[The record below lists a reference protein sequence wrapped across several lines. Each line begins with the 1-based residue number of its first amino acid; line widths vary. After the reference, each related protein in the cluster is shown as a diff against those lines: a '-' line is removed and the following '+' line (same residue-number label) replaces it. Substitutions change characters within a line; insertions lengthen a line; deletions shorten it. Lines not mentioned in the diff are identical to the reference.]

1 MSLDNVELTFDA
13 AICIR
18 VVDAQKAVLML
29 TTGRND
35 IISELY
41 ANVQARGVPARR
53 SGSLPLASPHLHP
66 ASLHTGRLA

>member
-29 TTGRND
+29 TTGLND

-41 ANVQARGVPARR
+41 ANVQARAYVAQPCTVTEITLRFCSSQLR
-53 SGSLPLASPHLHP
+53 FLS
-66 ASLHTGRLA
+66 